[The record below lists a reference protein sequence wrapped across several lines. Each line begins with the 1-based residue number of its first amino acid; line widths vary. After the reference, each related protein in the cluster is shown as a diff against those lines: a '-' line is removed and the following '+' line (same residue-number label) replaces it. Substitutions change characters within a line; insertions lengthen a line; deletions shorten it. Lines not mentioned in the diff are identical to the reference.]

1 MKHNLFYRTLKLS
14 LGFILAVV
22 ITDLLHI
29 NFALSAG
36 IITILNM
43 LDTKK
48 DSVKVSWRR
57 LYSSLIGISLSALI
71 FSIFGYHVLNIALFL
86 ILFIPITTHLKAK
99 EGLIVN
105 IVLASHLIILESA
118 SIPTLLNEFYLV
130 LIGGGVALLLNSHMP
145 SRRKHLVALQQTVDN
160 QIRGSL
166 LTISYS
172 LRNLCTVNSVEPSID
187 ELEKSIKKGKK
198 LSYEHMNNAFFT
210 EDRYYLEYF
219 QMRLTQF
226 HRLKYMREHL
236 KMVFVIQEEAM
247 LLSSFFEELALN
259 YQESND
265 GKELLMTLNTLRE
278 QFQLSPL
285 PQSQLAFENRS
296 ALFQTLSDLEAF
308 IKVKL
313 QFIEQQSVDDQ
324 VPTN

>member
-14 LGFILAVV
+14 LGFVIAVL
-22 ITDLLHI
+22 IAEFLHI
-29 NFALSAG
+29 DFALSAG
-36 IITILNM
+36 IITILNL

-57 LYSSLIGISLSALI
+57 LYSSVIGISLAALI
-71 FSIFGYHVLNIALFL
+71 FYLLGFHVLNIGIFL
-86 ILFIPITTHLKAK
+86 ILFIPVTTKLKAK

-105 IVLASHLIILESA
+105 IVLASHLIAVESV
-118 SIPTLLNEFYLV
+118 SISTLLNEFYLV
-130 LIGGGVALLLNSHMP
+130 LIAGGVALLLNTHMP
-145 SRRKHLVALQQTVDN
+145 SRRKHLLQLQQTVDN
-160 QIRGSL
+160 QIRGLL
-166 LTISYS
+166 LTISYN
-172 LRNLCTVNSVEPSID
+172 LRNLCTVHNVEPSLNT
-187 ELEKSIKKGKK
+187 LESTIKNGKK

-226 HRLKYMREHL
+226 HRLRYMREHL

-247 LLSSFFEELALN
+247 QLSAFFEELALH

-265 GKELLMTLNTLRE
+265 GQELLVELSSLRTK
-278 QFQLSPL
+278 FQESPL

-296 ALFQTLSDLEAF
+296 ALFQTINDLEEF

-313 QFIEQQSVDDQ
+313 RFMEQQSVGE
-324 VPTN
+324 